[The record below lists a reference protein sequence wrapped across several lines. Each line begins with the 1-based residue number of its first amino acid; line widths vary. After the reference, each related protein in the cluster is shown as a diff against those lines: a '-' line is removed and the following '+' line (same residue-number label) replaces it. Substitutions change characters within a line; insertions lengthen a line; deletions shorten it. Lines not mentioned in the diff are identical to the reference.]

1 MSKLASITSLVAAT
15 AVSQA
20 FGRFTYSV
28 LYIEIRDDFDL
39 SNTLA
44 GSIGSLNLVGYL
56 LGSLLVAYTI
66 GNLGLVRTARH
77 GLLGVIIGLLLLTW
91 APNMAVVTF
100 ALFLTGLAAAGVWVT
115 APALATK
122 ILGVEKQG
130 LAVGWVTAGVGL
142 GFFFACVFDAAL
154 QTWRSVYQI
163 EALLGITTFALLY
176 LSIKTSE
183 ATSSQSGISPAAL
196 RQIPGWLN
204 LCLTYGL
211 FAIAVSLTLTF
222 SAALLEDDAGFKEQ
236 SASLVFALIGL
247 GLALGGPTVGW
258 LADRIGRKAT
268 QLASLASL
276 IASCVLI
283 TTGLPFVAPAGTL
296 LFGIAF
302 TGVVVNITTKVSSH
316 LDGEAFGA
324 AYAVLTIVFAAG
336 LAVGPQL
343 GGIIADSSGSFR
355 PALLLSAACGF
366 CALCL
371 TFKDLDLADRNR

>member
-28 LYIEIRDDFDL
+28 LYIEIRDDFYL

-77 GLLGVIIGLLLLTW
+77 GLLGVIVGLLLLTW
-91 APNMAVVTF
+91 APNMAVITF

-154 QTWRSVYQI
+154 QAWRSVYQI

-176 LSIKTSE
+176 LTIKTSE
-183 ATSSQSGISPAAL
+183 AKL
-196 RQIPGWLN
+196 
-204 LCLTYGL
+204 
-211 FAIAVSLTLTF
+211 
-222 SAALLEDDAGFKEQ
+222 
-236 SASLVFALIGL
+236 
-247 GLALGGPTVGW
+247 
-258 LADRIGRKAT
+258 
-268 QLASLASL
+268 SL
-276 IASCVLI
+276 IHI
-283 TTGLPFVAPAGTL
+283 
-296 LFGIAF
+296 
-302 TGVVVNITTKVSSH
+302 
-316 LDGEAFGA
+316 
-324 AYAVLTIVFAAG
+324 
-336 LAVGPQL
+336 
-343 GGIIADSSGSFR
+343 
-355 PALLLSAACGF
+355 
-366 CALCL
+366 
-371 TFKDLDLADRNR
+371 